1 MKRFFIFK
9 RKYQIELGCGRV
21 MVVALDAW
29 RGRREKA
36 YLPLNQMVLNG
47 RSRCFAAELHAAPR
61 EAPVPFLLKG
71 TRVTEG

>member
-1 MKRFFIFK
+1 
-9 RKYQIELGCGRV
+9 

-61 EAPVPFLLKG
+61 EAPVRFLLKG
-71 TRVTEG
+71 TRVTES